1 MGLHVKAI
9 VVDGTR
15 VFIGSM
21 NLDRR
26 SNDLNSE
33 MGVLVESE
41 PLGSRL
47 SALMERDMRP
57 ENAWRL
63 SLNSRGRVE
72 WTAEG
77 QTLTRQPARSGW
89 QRLEDLVFMLF
100 PKSLY

>member
-1 MGLHVKAI
+1 
-9 VVDGTR
+9 
-15 VFIGSM
+15 
-21 NLDRR
+21 
-26 SNDLNSE
+26 

-41 PLGSRL
+41 PLGRRV

-72 WTAEG
+72 WAAQD
-77 QTLTRQPARSGW
+77 QTLTRQPARSVW
-89 QRLEDLVFMLF
+89 QRLQDLLFMLF